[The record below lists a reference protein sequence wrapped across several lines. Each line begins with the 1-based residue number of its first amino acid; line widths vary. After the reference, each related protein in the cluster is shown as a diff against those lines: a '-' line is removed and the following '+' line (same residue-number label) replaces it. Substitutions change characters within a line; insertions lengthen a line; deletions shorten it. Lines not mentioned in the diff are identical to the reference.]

1 MSKEANIA
9 TTKKMGEAVNSG
21 NLQEFHHIFAANVK
35 DHDPAPDQGPGPEGF
50 IGFFTQFR
58 HAFPD
63 LKIAVEH
70 LTADEDSVAIAY
82 TVTGTQ
88 DGPFQGIPATGKKIK
103 ARGVQIAKFNSDA
116 KITERW
122 GSSDEAGILQQL
134 GVLKPTAH
142 MDAPPAITAPA
153 SVGAIYRTH
162 STMAR
167 CASTRTGLLV

>member
-21 NLQEFHHIFAANVK
+21 KLDQFNQFFASNVK
-35 DHDPAPDQGPGPEGF
+35 DHDPAPDQGSGPEGF
-50 IGFFTQFR
+50 IKFFSQFR
-58 HAFPD
+58 AAFPD

-70 LTADEDSVAIAY
+70 MTADDDSVAIAY

-88 DGPFQGIPATGKKIK
+88 EGPFQGIPATGKKIK
-103 ARGVQIAKFNSDA
+103 ARGVQIAKFNTDA

-134 GVLKPTAH
+134 GVSKPSAH
-142 MDAPPAITAPA
+142 MDTPPVISAPA
-153 SVGAIYRTH
+153 SSDKI
-162 STMAR
+162 
-167 CASTRTGLLV
+167 